1 MSVAAPPI
9 TRLTNY
15 INGQWTDSPT
25 SEWRDVVNPATGEI
39 LASVPLADAAEV
51 NAAVEAAAAAFPA
64 WRRTPPEDRI
74 QPLFK
79 LKMLL
84 EEHIDDIA
92 RIITTENGKTFTE
105 AKAEMR
111 RAIEN
116 VEVACGIPMMM
127 QGYNLED
134 VARGI
139 DEMMI
144 RQPIGVT
151 AAIVPF
157 NFPGMIA
164 FWYLPYAIATGN
176 TFILKPSERVPLT
189 MRYIYELLEKTG
201 LPKGVVSLVNG
212 GKAVVDALIDH
223 PKVRAISFVGSTP
236 VARYI
241 YARSGEQGKRC
252 QCQGGAKNHVVVLP
266 DADMP
271 MATQIISDSAFGC
284 AGQRC
289 LAVSVAVTIGE
300 AQKTFRDSIADAAS
314 KLRVGNGLEDGVQ
327 MGPVITPQSKERV
340 ESLIG
345 LGEKQGAK
353 VLLDGRN
360 SKVPKYESGNFVNP
374 TILDDVPQTSDLADT
389 EIFGPVLSLVHA
401 DNMDEALAF
410 LERSAYGNQA
420 SLFTSSGSAARRFRY
435 EAPAGNIGINI
446 GVAAPMA
453 YFPFSGW
460 KNSFLRRPARP
471 GPRRHRVLY
480 RQESCRG
487 ALGQR
492 AQQKVLMTVPGSGV
506 AMKLLTTES
515 QRLRENEEQKDP
527 RTSPIIGAAIEVHR
541 HLGPGLLES
550 AYEECLC
557 HELHLRGL
565 VFERQVSLPVSY
577 KGLQLDCGY
586 RIDLIVGQEVVI
598 ELKAVDK
605 ILPVHEAQLLTYLK
619 TSCKRVGL
627 LINFNVPLLT
637 QGIIRRVF

>member
-1 MSVAAPPI
+1 MSIAAPPVI
-9 TRLTNY
+9 RLGNY
-15 INGQWTDSPT
+15 INGQWTDSHAA
-25 SEWRDVVNPATGEI
+25 EWREVINPATGEV
-39 LASVPLADAAEV
+39 LAQVPLADGNEV
-51 NAAVEAAAAAFPA
+51 NQAVEAAAAAFPE

-92 RIITTENGKTFTE
+92 RIITQENGKTLAE

-144 RQPIGVT
+144 RQPLGVV
-151 AAIVPF
+151 AAITPF
-157 NFPGMIA
+157 NFPGMIP
-164 FWYLPYAIATGN
+164 FWFLPYAIATGN

-189 MRYIYELLEKTG
+189 MRYACELIEKTG
-201 LPKGVVSLVNG
+201 LPKGVLNLING
-212 GKAVVDALIDH
+212 GKTAVDALLDH

-236 VARYI
+236 IAKYV
-241 YARSGEQGKRC
+241 YARAAANGKRA

-271 MATQIISDSAFGC
+271 MATQIINDSAFGC

-300 AQKTFRDSIADAAS
+300 AQKTFRDSITDAAS
-314 KLRVGNGLEDGVQ
+314 KLKVGNGIDKDIQ

-340 ESLIG
+340 ESLIA

-360 SKVPKYESGNFVNP
+360 SKIAKYESGNFVNP
-374 TILDDVPQTSDLADT
+374 TILDDVPATSEITDT

-401 DNMDEALAF
+401 DNMDDALAF

-460 KNSFLRRPARP
+460 KNSFFGDL
-471 GPRRHRVLY
+471 H
-480 RQESCRG
+480 
-487 ALGQR
+487 GQGR
-492 AQQKVLMTVPGSGV
+492 
-506 AMKLLTTES
+506 
-515 QRLRENEEQKDP
+515 D
-527 RTSPIIGAAIEVHR
+527 AIEFYTDKKV
-541 HLGPGLLES
+541 
-550 AYEECLC
+550 
-557 HELHLRGL
+557 
-565 VFERQVSLPVSY
+565 VVERWAKEHSR
-577 KGLQLDCGY
+577 K
-586 RIDLIVGQEVVI
+586 
-598 ELKAVDK
+598 
-605 ILPVHEAQLLTYLK
+605 
-619 TSCKRVGL
+619 
-627 LINFNVPLLT
+627 F
-637 QGIIRRVF
+637 